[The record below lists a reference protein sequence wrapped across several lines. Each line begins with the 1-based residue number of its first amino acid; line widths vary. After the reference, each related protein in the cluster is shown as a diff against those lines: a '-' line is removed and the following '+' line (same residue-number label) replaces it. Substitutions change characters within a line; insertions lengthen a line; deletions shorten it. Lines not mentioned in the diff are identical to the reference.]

1 MKPATRNFNSL
12 FPTFDN
18 LWNDFF
24 SDDFRVADRSRR
36 LNTMPAV
43 NVKEDE
49 NAYTLEVA
57 APGLS
62 RDDFSV
68 EVDHNVLTIAS
79 KYEDKHEEQDED
91 GNYTRREFRYHAFSR
106 SFTLPDT
113 VDSEQISA
121 KYDNGLLHVALP
133 KRAEARTKPTR
144 TIEIG

>member
-1 MKPATRNFNSL
+1 MKPAKRNFNSL

-24 SDDFRVADRSRR
+24 SDDFMVADRSRR

-49 NAYTLEVA
+49 TAYTLELA
-57 APGLS
+57 APGMN
-62 RDDFSV
+62 REDFSV

-79 KYEDKHEEQDED
+79 KHEDKHEEHDED

-121 KYDNGLLHVALP
+121 KYDNGVLHVALP
-133 KRAEARTKPTR
+133 KREEARTKPTR